1 VLTLHHARAA
11 GGFIY
16 IATVD
21 VLPDLL
27 QDSSFK
33 QTFNEVVAFLLGVGL
48 MVGVAHLEE
57 TM

>member
-1 VLTLHHARAA
+1 MCGCAA

-33 QTFNEVVAFLLGVGL
+33 QTFKEVFAFLLGVGL

-57 TM
+57 SM